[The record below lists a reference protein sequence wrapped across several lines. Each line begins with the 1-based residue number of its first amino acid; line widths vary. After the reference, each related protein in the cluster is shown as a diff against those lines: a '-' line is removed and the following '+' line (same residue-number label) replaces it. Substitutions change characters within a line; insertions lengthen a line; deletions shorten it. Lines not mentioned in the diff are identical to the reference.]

1 MVGRRALDA
10 KIGVRIPAGQHF
22 GKLSAS
28 PSASSVQAL
37 LINGKLVCLYASLRS
52 ENVLR
57 GNGKQY
63 LE

>member
-1 MVGRRALDA
+1 VQALRQA
-10 KIGVRIPAGQHF
+10 QCKPF